1 VKARPAEGVARGE
14 DARDA
19 ARHALA
25 ALLEGRSAA
34 PIDRQRARLAEVGP
48 GRPAT
53 AAPRAGG

>member
-25 ALLEGRSAA
+25 ALLEG
-34 PIDRQRARLAEVGP
+34 G
-48 GRPAT
+48 
-53 AAPRAGG
+53 APRRSIGSARA